1 MTAYAPSI
9 SQEYQGHGAN
19 DIGAPQLTAEERE
32 KLQEIHEL
40 INLLIRELPATM
52 QTRPT
57 AVPPPAVPYSYSFL
71 RFPCG

>member
-1 MTAYAPSI
+1 MTAYAPST
-9 SQEYQGHGAN
+9 SHGQSPSEVN
-19 DIGAPQLTAEERE
+19 PPQLTSEERD

-40 INLLIRELPATM
+40 INLLLRELPATA

-57 AVPPPAVPYSYSFL
+57 AMPMPAVPYTYSFL